1 MKRAL
6 FFGIV
11 ATHDSYIHLLFFLA
25 WDGLYY
31 LKRVIKLIR
40 RRNGVANVNEKYVQT
55 YCYVENSHV
64 KSLKGKEHLSVT
76 SFGGGTTFCLNLQA
90 ESVED
95 ACCFSR

>member
-64 KSLKGKEHLSVT
+64 KRLKKTL
-76 SFGGGTTFCLNLQA
+76 A
-90 ESVED
+90 
-95 ACCFSR
+95 